1 MPIFIKHSFELHAV
15 TYYNYN
21 DSIYPVDRDVSTSVP
36 FPDSVEERN
45 DIVWKEDSV
54 SGNSGRL
61 MTSTST
67 NSPEQLRN
75 PIEVLQRLSPLEMV
89 YKFSAF
95 IPSLEDIKSGKVRS

>member
-61 MTSTST
+61 MTIR
-67 NSPEQLRN
+67 QL
-75 PIEVLQRLSPLEMV
+75 IVLNNLEIQLKC
-89 YKFSAF
+89 YR
-95 IPSLEDIKSGKVRS
+95 G